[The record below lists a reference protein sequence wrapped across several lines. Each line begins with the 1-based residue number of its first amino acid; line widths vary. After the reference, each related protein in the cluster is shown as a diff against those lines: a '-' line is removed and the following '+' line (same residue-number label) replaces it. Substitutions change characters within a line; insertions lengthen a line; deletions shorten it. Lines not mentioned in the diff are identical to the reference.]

1 MLTVEYMHV
10 KYSFLLE
17 LDYYFKQVYSMSVVF
32 NNLTARHTT
41 NIK

>member
-17 LDYYFKQVYSMSVVF
+17 LDYYFKQVYSMSD
-32 NNLTARHTT
+32 NQLTT
-41 NIK
+41 